1 MDATYRAGD
10 LTSPPITIPS
20 SGVYYLRFRSYSDV
34 EGAPYLTQRI
44 STQFWDQRR
53 VQISTDN
60 GVTFNDLYQCGE
72 DTQGIVWLD
81 SPAISLANF
90 AGKTVRLRFHFDT
103 VDGLD
108 NGGLGWGVDDVRID
122 TTAPENC
129 ADSGNAPSSA
139 VALTVNGSP
148 VTGTICPA
156 GDTDYFS
163 FSGTAGMP
171 VRIDLD
177 AQTLVQNNPM
187 DGFIALV
194 DSNGRD
200 VLVLNDDED
209 PNNTEP
215 RYRDSVINTVLPRTC
230 TYYVRVR
237 AWDHPGAGGSAYQ
250 YRVSVQQN
258 TPVRPDSVQMT
269 KPIDPKK
276 VPVVPFIVEA
286 AVTDN
291 PAGGGIRQV
300 DFFWH
305 SADWENTSWVK
316 FATDTNGSDG
326 WWGIFNPTTD
336 TTGSAFYILAT
347 NNGGGSRGVLI
358 TGLVPDYTA
367 PSSAMNSLASPLNST
382 AVQLTWTAADLQN
395 DIDHFEV
402 QYRFNGGAWQTWDQ
416 QPGRAARSA
425 WFIGQPGAYDFRM
438 RAVDQAGNQEPF
450 PAGVQA
456 TVQVVG
462 ACSPDAYDQAGD
474 GARDSASA
482 QAFNTSVVHRLCQ
495 NDTDWVKFDAA
506 AGKELVI
513 FLANNGG
520 GAAARVRLTDSDNT
534 YQYLDFSPADL
545 GSSTWARW
553 TAPADGTYVLE
564 IICGGCARVGE

>member
-1 MDATYRAGD
+1 M
-10 LTSPPITIPS
+10 
-20 SGVYYLRFRSYSDV
+20 
-34 EGAPYLTQRI
+34 
-44 STQFWDQRR
+44 
-53 VQISTDN
+53 
-60 GVTFNDLYQCGE
+60 
-72 DTQGIVWLD
+72 
-81 SPAISLANF
+81 
-90 AGKTVRLRFHFDT
+90 
-103 VDGLD
+103 
-108 NGGLGWGVDDVRID
+108 RID

-129 ADSGNAPSSA
+129 ADSSNAPSSA

-148 VTGTICPA
+148 VSGTICPA

-163 FSGTAGMP
+163 FSGSAGMP

-215 RYRDSVINTVLPRTC
+215 RYRDSVINTVLPRTG

-250 YRVSVQQN
+250 YRVSVQQI
-258 TPVRPDSVQMT
+258 TPVRPDSLQMT

-316 FATDTNGSDG
+316 FATDTNGGDG

-347 NNGGGSRGVLI
+347 NNGGGSRGVLV
-358 TGLVPDYTA
+358 TGLVPDYTV
-367 PSSAMNSLASPLNST
+367 PSSAMNSLASPLEFHGRP
-382 AVQLTWTAADLQN
+382 AHLD
-395 DIDHFEV
+395 
-402 QYRFNGGAWQTWDQ
+402 GG
-416 QPGRAARSA
+416 
-425 WFIGQPGAYDFRM
+425 
-438 RAVDQAGNQEPF
+438 
-450 PAGVQA
+450 
-456 TVQVVG
+456 
-462 ACSPDAYDQAGD
+462 
-474 GARDSASA
+474 
-482 QAFNTSVVHRLCQ
+482 
-495 NDTDWVKFDAA
+495 
-506 AGKELVI
+506 
-513 FLANNGG
+513 
-520 GAAARVRLTDSDNT
+520 
-534 YQYLDFSPADL
+534 
-545 GSSTWARW
+545 
-553 TAPADGTYVLE
+553 
-564 IICGGCARVGE
+564 